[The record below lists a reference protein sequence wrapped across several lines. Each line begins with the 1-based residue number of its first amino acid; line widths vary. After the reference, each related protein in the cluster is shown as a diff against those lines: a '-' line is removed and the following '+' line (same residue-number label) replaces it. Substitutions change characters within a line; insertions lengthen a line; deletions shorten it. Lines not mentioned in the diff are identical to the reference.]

1 MGSSKHDKALSS
13 TEVDQLMNAVQNL
26 DKSIAYLSKLLQNS
40 IAAQAKVDKS
50 RENEVVLPRK
60 TIH

>member
-13 TEVDQLMNAVQNL
+13 TDVDQLLKAVQNL

-40 IAAQAKVDKS
+40 IEAQAKVDKNH
-50 RENEVVLPRK
+50 ENEVVLPRK